1 VDAATANDS
10 RPECHSVNFAARM
23 EENDRAGYGAAAS
36 TALALGEGLAN
47 AAGAFTGVNGIIEG
61 VSGQELWTGNQLS
74 TMDRWTRGLGGVGT
88 LLTAGVGV
96 GELADV
102 AQEGLR
108 VFSCGVPEAF
118 ADDGLA
124 GAADRMLEN
133 AGDFVSGSGVNC
145 FTAGTQV
152 VVGLVVVGNDG
163 AQQEIRSQ
171 LELDLATSPAGG
183 VATAVKVCGYLT
195 KAIETIES
203 GQCLVSRD
211 EDDAS
216 APLVFRRIEDR
227 FGNTAYGLIHV
238 TLLSSGGIQHTI
250 STTVEHPIFVPGRGW
265 IRVSELSAGDAL
277 EDICGLSTVL
287 ACQTATQLSGVGVFN
302 LRVNRSR
309 TYFVREPHCNA
320 EPLWVHN
327 TCGGSVPPTAVD
339 GEGAG
344 IAAEG
349 IPGATRLSEVEQATA
364 QRLLNAQPELK
375 LTESAHEGAEYVD
388 QFGRTYDALGNPKAS
403 QFWNEQQFL
412 NQIDKHLLKSND
424 FTVVDLTG
432 FTDAQITTVKS
443 YINSLPAASQAK
455 IIRIGF

>member
-1 VDAATANDS
+1 
-10 RPECHSVNFAARM
+10 M

-344 IAAEG
+344 IAAEDTG
-349 IPGATRLSEVEQATA
+349 RYSGRYADGQKAYRTNVPRDANNNPIPDPEATGAHSRL
-364 QRLLNAQPELK
+364 QPDARDP
-375 LTESAHEGAEYVD
+375 S
-388 QFGRTYDALGNPKAS
+388 RTYSATEFDENGQAVKRV
-403 QFWNEQQFL
+403 
-412 NQIDKHLLKSND
+412 D
-424 FTVVDLTG
+424 FAGRKGDTLPHQHPYDPNTKG
-432 FTDAQITTVKS
+432 FGSKEPLD
-443 YINSLPAASQAK
+443 N
-455 IIRIGF
+455 GG

>member
-1 VDAATANDS
+1 
-10 RPECHSVNFAARM
+10 M

-344 IAAEG
+344 IAVSV
-349 IPGATRLSEVEQATA
+349 PPNTGATLFRNWNDFQAGTAGQFASRAEVAAGWAAYKDANGIVTGTVRSQAA
-364 QRLLNAQPELK
+364 R
-375 LTESAHEGAEYVD
+375 
-388 QFGRTYDALGNPKAS
+388 S
-403 QFWNEQQFL
+403 QFLRSLADDYRTPSWQKPWLQEGRSPPGYEVDHITPLSIGGPDTPANMRLQGADL
-412 NQIDKHLLKSND
+412 HDIHHL
-424 FTVVDLTG
+424 F
-432 FTDAQITTVKS
+432 
-443 YINSLPAASQAK
+443 YHPW
-455 IIRIGF
+455 R